1 MCVEITVKGTEG
13 EQVNITCP
21 YAKGYENSYKYFYK
35 GPYRDNNLLLKSDG
49 GGSSVSVGRFSLRDN
64 HQKRSFTVTIRN
76 LRMSDAGLYA
86 CRAGWGEYTNI
97 PLNVIKGD

>member
-1 MCVEITVKGTEG
+1 MEIIVRGTEG
-13 EQVNITCP
+13 EQVTITCP

-35 GPYRDNNLLLKSDG
+35 GPYGDNNLLIKSDG

-64 HQKRSFTVTIRN
+64 HQKSLFTVTIRN
-76 LRMSDAGLYA
+76 LRMSDAGEYT
-86 CRAGWGEYTNI
+86 CGAGWGEYTNT